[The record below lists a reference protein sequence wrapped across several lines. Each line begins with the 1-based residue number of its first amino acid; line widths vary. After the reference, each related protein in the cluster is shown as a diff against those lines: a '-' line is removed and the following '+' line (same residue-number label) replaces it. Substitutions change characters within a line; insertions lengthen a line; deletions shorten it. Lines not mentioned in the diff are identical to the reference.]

1 MIGAM
6 CGRYMITSPFEAVAD
21 LFEAEAAGG
30 LGPGGPRP
38 NVSPTE
44 TVPVVVGHEDGR
56 SLVPMRWGFLPH
68 WYKAPNDGPL
78 LINAR
83 AETIA
88 EKPAFRAAARER
100 RCLIPADGF
109 YEWKGEKGAKV
120 PFVIRPRAGGMI
132 AFAGVWQDWG
142 TAGAGQ
148 PPGGTAGVGQPAGG
162 PAGVG
167 RPAGGPEGARVPAG
181 GPADGRISTC
191 AIVTCAANA
200 TCAAVH
206 HRMPVVVAREDWA
219 LWLGEAGKGAA
230 ALMRPAPEDMLVVEE
245 ADAATKA
252 VLRRRPGGGSSA

>member
-1 MIGAM
+1 MMGAM
-6 CGRYMITSPFEAVAD
+6 CGRYMITSPFEAMID
-21 LFEAEAAGG
+21 LFEAEAADG
-30 LGPGGPRP
+30 LGPWAARP

-56 SLVPMRWGFLPH
+56 SLVAMRWGFLPH
-68 WYKAPNDGPL
+68 WYKTPNDGPL

-120 PFVIRPRAGGMI
+120 PFVIRSRAGGMI
-132 AFAGVWQDWG
+132 AFAGVWQEW
-142 TAGAGQ
+142 
-148 PPGGTAGVGQPAGG
+148 G
-162 PAGVG
+162 PA
-167 RPAGGPEGARVPAG
+167 EARLP
-181 GPADGRISTC
+181 TC

-200 TCAAVH
+200 TCAEVH
-206 HRMPVVVAREDWA
+206 DRMPVVVAREDWP
-219 LWLGEAGKGAA
+219 LWLGEAGKGAV
-230 ALMRPAPEDMLVVEE
+230 ALMRPAPEDALVVNE
-245 ADAATKA
+245 ADAATRA